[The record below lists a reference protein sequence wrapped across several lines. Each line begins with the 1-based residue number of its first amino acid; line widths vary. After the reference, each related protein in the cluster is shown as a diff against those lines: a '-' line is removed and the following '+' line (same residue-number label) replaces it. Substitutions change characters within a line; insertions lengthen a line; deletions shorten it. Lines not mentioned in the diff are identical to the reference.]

1 LQWYRQPFNKLHQL
15 SSSAAAAVGVA
26 RIFNFNF
33 IMGENTTRVLIH
45 QRYTRV
51 CMRMTMATITMNFM
65 TGTTAVVVT
74 VGTPTMMDFSNNNT
88 TTTTTT

>member
-15 SSSAAAAVGVA
+15 SSSAAAVGVA

-33 IMGENTTRVLIH
+33 IIGENTTRVLIH

-51 CMRMTMATITMNFM
+51 CMAMTMAITMNLM
-65 TGTTAVVVT
+65 AGTTAVVVT
-74 VGTPTMMDFSNNNT
+74 VGTTTMMDCSNNNT
-88 TTTTTT
+88 ITT